1 MIAKR
6 AVITN
11 IRKLDWES
19 FNLPDKPN
27 QHEVFLKALYSL
39 ISPGT
44 ELAIFT
50 GKHRGFSLPNPPFP
64 LLPSY
69 PGYALVGEVIAV
81 GSKVKDIAL
90 GAKVLAEI
98 PHGTHAIVNTQ
109 KNPVM
114 VLPSSIR
121 EETAP
126 LMRMAKV
133 AITALRLA
141 PSSLGDCVGIFGL
154 GLVGLFACQLYHL
167 AGARPVIGMDLIGKR
182 RKLAQESGIVTLDP
196 AEKNF
201 EKQFKSIMKG
211 READILVEATGNP
224 RVIPEALELVG
235 RRGRVVL
242 LGSPRGSV
250 EIDPYMHIHR
260 KGVTMIGAH
269 ESLQEGEGV
278 SYYGRWNRIRNQEL
292 LMDLFASQEICTDGY
307 ITHVIKPQEIPSA
320 YKLMEEEPETTLGV
334 LIDWR
339 GNMP

>member
-69 PGYALVGEVIAV
+69 PGYAFVGEVIAV

-109 KNPVM
+109 MNPVM

-126 LMRMAKV
+126 LRNGKSCHHSFA
-133 AITALRLA
+133 
-141 PSSLGDCVGIFGL
+141 VGSFFARGL
-154 GLVGLFACQLYHL
+154 CRNFW
-167 AGARPVIGMDLIGKR
+167 PWIGWIICL
-182 RKLAQESGIVTLDP
+182 
-196 AEKNF
+196 
-201 EKQFKSIMKG
+201 SI
-211 READILVEATGNP
+211 
-224 RVIPEALELVG
+224 
-235 RRGRVVL
+235 
-242 LGSPRGSV
+242 
-250 EIDPYMHIHR
+250 
-260 KGVTMIGAH
+260 
-269 ESLQEGEGV
+269 
-278 SYYGRWNRIRNQEL
+278 
-292 LMDLFASQEICTDGY
+292 
-307 ITHVIKPQEIPSA
+307 IPSCRRPA
-320 YKLMEEEPETTLGV
+320 CYRNGFDRKTTKTCSGV
-334 LIDWR
+334 R
-339 GNMP
+339 NCHTGSCRKEF

>member
-1 MIAKR
+1 
-6 AVITN
+6 
-11 IRKLDWES
+11 
-19 FNLPDKPN
+19 
-27 QHEVFLKALYSL
+27 
-39 ISPGT
+39 
-44 ELAIFT
+44 
-50 GKHRGFSLPNPPFP
+50 
-64 LLPSY
+64 
-69 PGYALVGEVIAV
+69 
-81 GSKVKDIAL
+81 
-90 GAKVLAEI
+90 
-98 PHGTHAIVNTQ
+98 
-109 KNPVM
+109 
-114 VLPSSIR
+114 
-121 EETAP
+121 
-126 LMRMAKV
+126 
-133 AITALRLA
+133 
-141 PSSLGDCVGIFGL
+141 
-154 GLVGLFACQLYHL
+154 
-167 AGARPVIGMDLIGKR
+167 MDLIGKR

-201 EKQFKSIMKG
+201 EKQFKSFMKG

-269 ESLQEGEGV
+269 ESLQEGEVV
-278 SYYGRWNRIRNQEL
+278 SHGRWNRIRNQEL